1 MLSQD
6 YRGEPK
12 WQSLNGT
19 GLFRVAPFPSWHLL
33 WQTVFSPP
41 PSPPTQQIL
50 EANGGIIQGWLLK
63 VFDLH
68 SAKNMAVVLSAARV
82 WSDLF
87 IRFGARDA
95 DLRSEQP
102 SGRLTIFSI
111 WFQAQLSSIWPKLLL
126 VNTNLHVEH
135 QPPPMSTTK
144 SARA

>member
-6 YRGEPK
+6 YRGVNR
-12 WQSLNGT
+12 SLNGT
-19 GLFRVAPFPSWHLL
+19 GLLRVAPFPSWHLV
-33 WQTVFSPP
+33 WQTVFSLPP
-41 PSPPTQQIL
+41 PHPHHPQQIL
-50 EANGGIIQGWLLK
+50 EANGGIIQGWTLK

-68 SAKNMAVVLSAARV
+68 SAKNMTVVLSAV

-111 WFQAQLSSIWPKLLL
+111 WFQAQLLSIWPKLLL

-135 QPPPMSTTK
+135 QPPSMSPTK